1 MSARQTSAL
10 FPFGAFALVCVA
22 WIALSGLASAD
33 ESVDMDL
40 FRAANLLYESGDFE
54 EAALSYER
62 LVRLGYEDATLYY
75 NLANAY
81 YRNEDDGRAMLNYL
95 RARRIAPFDEDIAA
109 NLSLTR
115 EKVGT
120 ADYGRRPA
128 PIPAQFA
135 EWLPWLSPDV
145 AALAA
150 LLCWIVAWTAAIAW
164 IARRRPSPLS
174 PVSRRLSSSPLAAI
188 LRRTA
193 IVAVIGLLLFGFLA
207 VGGGMSRAHWTSAAV
222 VTAKSAD
229 MLDAPSPRAAV
240 NLSLDA
246 GREVTA
252 LQTRAG
258 WTQVQVPRTELTG
271 WVPASSVETVI
282 AR

>member
-1 MSARQTSAL
+1 MFRLILTAIAVGIVL
-10 FPFGAFALVCVA
+10 AAFFMC
-22 WIALSGLASAD
+22 GETASAD

-40 FRAANLLYESGDFE
+40 FGAANLLYEDGNFE
-54 EAALSYER
+54 EAALTYER

-81 YRNEDDGRAMLNYL
+81 YRSEDMGGAMVNYL

-109 NLSLTR
+109 NLALTR

-128 PIPAQFA
+128 PLPAQFA
-135 EWLPWLSPDV
+135 EFLPWLSLE
-145 AALAA
+145 AAAIVA
-150 LLCWIVAWTAAIAW
+150 LLCWFAAWTAALVWLAL
-164 IARRRPSPLS
+164 RPASP
-174 PVSRRLSSSPLAAI
+174 RLAVA
-188 LRRTA
+188 LRRVVA
-193 IVAVIGLLLFGFLA
+193 VAVIGLLLFGFTA
-207 VGGGMSRAHWTSAAV
+207 IGGQMSRDHWTSAAV
-222 VTAKSAD
+222 VTARSAD
-229 MLDAPSPRAAV
+229 MLSGPSPRSAV
-240 NLSLDA
+240 SVSLDA

-252 LQTRAG
+252 IQTRAG
-258 WTQVQVPRTELTG
+258 WTQVQVPRTELIG

>member
-1 MSARQTSAL
+1 MKAL
-10 FPFGAFALVCVA
+10 LTMAAMLTIGAILAFAPAGVA
-22 WIALSGLASAD
+22 RAD

-40 FRAANLLYESGDFE
+40 FGVANQLYVDGNFE
-54 EAALSYER
+54 EAALIYER

-81 YRNEDDGRAMLNYL
+81 YRNEDMGGAMVNYL

-109 NLSLTR
+109 NLALTR

-128 PIPAQFA
+128 PLPAQFA
-135 EWLPWLSPDV
+135 EFLPWLSLE
-145 AALAA
+145 AAAVIA
-150 LLCWIVAWTAAIAW
+150 LLCWLAAWTAALAW
-164 IARRRPSPLS
+164 IARRPASP
-174 PVSRRLSSSPLAAI
+174 RLAAS
-188 LRRTA
+188 LRRVA
-193 IVAVIGLLLFGFLA
+193 IVAVIGLLLFGFTA
-207 VGGGMSRAHWTSAAV
+207 IGGQMSRDHWTGAAV
-222 VTAKSAD
+222 VTARSAD
-229 MLDAPSPRAAV
+229 MLAAPSPRAAV
-240 NLSLDA
+240 SVSLDA

-258 WTQVQVPRTELTG
+258 WTQVQVPRTELVG

-282 AR
+282 SR